1 MEQKGFFQR
10 LKENPF
16 SWLFTGELFFLTLN
30 SLFLIVVL
38 IAIISFILSFFTE
51 DFEDPSGKALVLSPA
66 GPIVEQVA
74 GSDDPLDIIS
84 GQGPSELYVGDLLEV
99 LESASKDKRIKD
111 IVLRLD
117 NIEGTGQVVL
127 YDVGNALLKVKN
139 SGKNIIAIGDN
150 YSRSGY
156 YLASF
161 ADEIIMNPDGWL
173 FIDGFGRSK
182 LYFKSFLDN
191 LKIDF
196 NIFRVGT
203 FKSAVEPYTRNDMSP
218 EAKEANLAYL
228 DVLWDS
234 WKEVV
239 SRNRGLNPED
249 LQYLVDNP
257 DEVVSSSE
265 KGIAQALLSYGLI
278 DKLLSRRDQTRYL
291 KNKFGES
298 EDKETFARISG
309 FEYFQLI
316 QSEKDFTKSENEI
329 AVIVARGTIVDGTQP
344 PGTIGGDS
352 TSNLIR
358 EAKENKNIKA
368 IVLRV
373 DSGGGGVFASELIR
387 QELVAAKEK
396 GITVIASMGNVAASG
411 GYWISANADEIWASH
426 NTITGSIG
434 IFGMMPTFDRALNEI
449 GINSDGVKT
458 SAADLSGDLS
468 QPLDPALS
476 RIMQQEIEY
485 GYKRFISLVSQARNM
500 NVQEVD
506 KIAQGR
512 VWAGSTALELG
523 LIDNLGT
530 LEEAIERAAT
540 LAEIDEYTT
549 YYPSQ
554 ELDWRQQLLDSFSS
568 VLKSFIPEV
577 IEKNIIFKESVNSL
591 REIDKFNDPKG
602 LYVRCEDCLI

>member
-239 SRNRGLNPED
+239 SKNRGLNPED

-265 KGIAQALLSYGLI
+265 KGVAQALLSYGLI

-316 QSEKDFTKSENEI
+316 RSEKDFTKSENEI

-554 ELDWRQQLLDSFSS
+554 DLDWRQQLLDSFSS
-568 VLKSFIPEV
+568 FLKSFIPEV
-577 IEKNIIFKESVNSL
+577 IEKNIIIEESINSL

>member
-239 SRNRGLNPED
+239 SKNRGLNPED

-316 QSEKDFTKSENEI
+316 RSEKDFTKSENEI

-500 NVQEVD
+500 NVQDVD

-540 LAEIDEYTT
+540 LAGIDEYTT

-554 ELDWRQQLLDSFSS
+554 DLDWRQQLLDSFSS

-577 IEKNIIFKESVNSL
+577 IEKNIIIEESINSL

>member
-1 MEQKGFFQR
+1 MEQKSFFQR

-38 IAIISFILSFFTE
+38 VTIISFIASFFTK

-74 GSDDPLDIIS
+74 GSDDPFDIIR

-99 LESASKDKRIKD
+99 LESAAKDERVRD
-111 IVLRLD
+111 IILRLD
-117 NIEGTGQVVL
+117 NIEGTGQAVL
-127 YDVGNALLKVKN
+127 YDVGNALLKVKD
-139 SGKNIIAIGDN
+139 SGKNIIAIGDS
-150 YSRSGY
+150 YGRSGY

-161 ADEIIMNPDGWL
+161 ANEIIMDPDGYI
-173 FIDGFGRSK
+173 FIDGFGRSR
-182 LYFKSFLDN
+182 LYFKAFLDK

-203 FKSAVEPYTRNDMSP
+203 FKSAVEPYLRNDMS
-218 EAKEANLAYL
+218 EAAKEANLAYL

-234 WKEVV
+234 WKNVV
-239 SRNRGLNPED
+239 SKNRGLNPQD
-249 LQYLVDNP
+249 IQYLTDNA
-257 DEVVSSSE
+257 DAVASKSK
-265 KGIAQALLSYGLI
+265 KGLAHALLSYGLI
-278 DKLLSRRDQTRYL
+278 DNLLSRREQREYL
-291 KNKFGES
+291 LNKFGES
-298 EDKETFARISG
+298 EDKETFSRISG
-309 FEYFQLI
+309 FDYFQLI
-316 QSEKDFTKSENEI
+316 QSEKEFKKSDNEI

-352 TSNLIR
+352 TSNLIK
-358 EAKENKNIKA
+358 EAHENENIRA

-396 GITVIASMGNVAASG
+396 GIKIIASMGNVAASG
-411 GYWISANADEIWASH
+411 GYWISANAHEIWASH

-434 IFGMMPTFDRALNEI
+434 IFGIVPTFDRALNEI
-449 GINSDGVKT
+449 GIKSDGVKT
-458 SAADLSGDLS
+458 SSVDLSGNVA

-476 RIMQQEIEY
+476 RLMQQEINY
-485 GYKRFISLVSQARNM
+485 GYERFLNLVSEARNM
-500 NVQEVD
+500 SAQEVD

-523 LIDNLGT
+523 LVDNLGN

-540 LAEIDEYTT
+540 LAEIDEFTT

-554 ELDWRQQLLDSFSS
+554 ELDWRQQLLESFSS
-568 VLKSFIPEV
+568 ALKSFIPE
-577 IEKNIIFKESVNSL
+577 IIRKNIILKESINSL
-591 REIDKFNDPKG
+591 KEIETFNDPKG
-602 LYVRCEDCLI
+602 LYVRCENCVI

>member
-239 SRNRGLNPED
+239 SKNRGLNPED

-316 QSEKDFTKSENEI
+316 RSEKDFTKSENEI

-540 LAEIDEYTT
+540 LAGIDEYTT

-554 ELDWRQQLLDSFSS
+554 DLDWRQQLLDSFSS
-568 VLKSFIPEV
+568 FLKSFIPEV
-577 IEKNIIFKESVNSL
+577 IEKNIIIEESINSL

>member
-1 MEQKGFFQR
+1 MDQKSFFQR
-10 LKENPF
+10 LKRNPF
-16 SWLFTGELFFLTLN
+16 SWLLSGKLFFLSLN

-38 IAIISFILSFFTE
+38 VALISFITSFFTN

-74 GSDDPLDIIS
+74 GSNDPLAFIRN
-84 GQGPSELYVGDLLEV
+84 QGPAELYVGDLLEV
-99 LESASKDKRIKD
+99 LESASKDERITD

-117 NIEGTGQVVL
+117 NIEGTGQAVL
-127 YDVGNALLKVKN
+127 YDVGNALLKVKD
-139 SGKNIIAIGDN
+139 SGKNLVAIGDS
-150 YSRSGY
+150 YSRSAF

-161 ADEIIMNPDGWL
+161 ANEIIMDPDGW
-173 FIDGFGRSK
+173 ISVDGFGRSR
-182 LYFKSFLDN
+182 LYFKSFLDK

-203 FKSAVEPYTRNDMSP
+203 FKSAVEPYLRNDMS
-218 EAKEANLAYL
+218 EAAKKANLAYL

-239 SRNRGLNPED
+239 SKNRGLQSED
-249 LQYLVDNP
+249 IQYLVDNA
-257 DEVVSSSE
+257 DEVISRSE
-265 KGIAQALLSYGLI
+265 KGTSQALLSYGLI
-278 DKLLSRRDQTRYL
+278 DNLLSRREQREYL

-298 EDKETFARISG
+298 EDKKTFAQISG
-309 FEYFQLI
+309 FEYFQLL
-316 QSEKDFTKSENEI
+316 QSEKEINKSENEI

-352 TSNLIR
+352 TSNLIK
-358 EAKENKNIKA
+358 EAHENENVKA

-396 GITVIASMGNVAASG
+396 DIAIIASMANVAASG
-411 GYWISANADEIWASH
+411 GYWISANAHEIWASH

-434 IFGMMPTFDRALNEI
+434 IFGMVPTFDRALDEI

-458 SAADLSGDLS
+458 SSIDLSGDFS
-468 QPLDPALS
+468 QPLDPAFS

-485 GYKRFISLVSQARNM
+485 GYERFLNIVSDARGM
-500 NVQEVD
+500 TTQEVD

-523 LIDNLGT
+523 LVDNLGN
-530 LEEAIERAAT
+530 LDDAIKRAAEI
-540 LAEIDEYTT
+540 AELEDFIT
-549 YYPSQ
+549 YYPAQ
-554 ELDWRQQLLDSFSS
+554 EMDWRQQLLESFSS
-568 VLKSFIPEV
+568 TLKVLIPEV
-577 IEKNIIFKESVNSL
+577 IRKNIILKETIKSL
-591 REIDKFNDPKG
+591 KEIDKFNDPKG
-602 LYVRCEDCLI
+602 LYIRCENCLI

>member
-239 SRNRGLNPED
+239 SKNRGLNPED

-316 QSEKDFTKSENEI
+316 RSEKDFTKSENEI

-540 LAEIDEYTT
+540 LAGIDEYTT

-554 ELDWRQQLLDSFSS
+554 DLDWRQQLLDSFSS

-577 IEKNIIFKESVNSL
+577 IEKNIIIEESINSL

>member
-239 SRNRGLNPED
+239 SKNRGLNPED

-500 NVQEVD
+500 NVQDVD

-540 LAEIDEYTT
+540 LAGIDEYTT

-554 ELDWRQQLLDSFSS
+554 DLDWRQQLLDSFSS
-568 VLKSFIPEV
+568 FLKSFIPEV
-577 IEKNIIFKESVNSL
+577 IEKNIIIEESINSL

>member
-1 MEQKGFFQR
+1 MDQKSFFQR
-10 LKENPF
+10 LKRNPF
-16 SWLFTGELFFLTLN
+16 SWLLSGKLFFLSLN

-38 IAIISFILSFFTE
+38 VALISFITSFFTN

-74 GSDDPLDIIS
+74 GSNDPLAFIRN
-84 GQGPSELYVGDLLEV
+84 QGPAELYVGDLLEV
-99 LESASKDKRIKD
+99 LESASKDERITD

-117 NIEGTGQVVL
+117 NIEGTGQAVL
-127 YDVGNALLKVKN
+127 YDVGNALLKVKD
-139 SGKNIIAIGDN
+139 SGKNLVAIGDS
-150 YSRSGY
+150 YSRSAF

-161 ADEIIMNPDGWL
+161 ANEIIMDPDGW
-173 FIDGFGRSK
+173 ISVDGFGRSR
-182 LYFKSFLDN
+182 LYFKSFLDK

-203 FKSAVEPYTRNDMSP
+203 FKSAVEPYLRNDMS
-218 EAKEANLAYL
+218 EAAEKANLAYL

-234 WKEVV
+234 WKKVV
-239 SRNRGLNPED
+239 SKNRGLQSED
-249 LQYLVDNP
+249 IQYLVDNA
-257 DEVVSSSE
+257 DKVISKSK
-265 KGIAQALLSYGLI
+265 KGTSQALLSYGLI
-278 DKLLSRRDQTRYL
+278 DNLLSRREQREYL

-298 EDKETFARISG
+298 EDKKTFAQISG
-309 FEYFQLI
+309 FEYFQLL
-316 QSEKDFTKSENEI
+316 QSEKEINKSENEI

-352 TSNLIR
+352 TSNLIK
-358 EAKENKNIKA
+358 EAHENENVKA

-396 GITVIASMGNVAASG
+396 DIAIIASMANVAASG
-411 GYWISANADEIWASH
+411 GYWISANAHEIWASH

-434 IFGMMPTFDRALNEI
+434 IFGMVPTFDRALDEI

-458 SAADLSGDLS
+458 SSIDLSGDFS
-468 QPLDPALS
+468 QPLDPAFS

-485 GYKRFISLVSQARNM
+485 GYERFLNIVSDARGM
-500 NVQEVD
+500 TTQEVD

-523 LIDNLGT
+523 LVDNLGN
-530 LEEAIERAAT
+530 LDDAIKRAAEI
-540 LAEIDEYTT
+540 AELEDFIT
-549 YYPSQ
+549 YYPAQ
-554 ELDWRQQLLDSFSS
+554 EMDWRQQLLESFSS
-568 VLKSFIPEV
+568 TLKVLIPEV
-577 IEKNIIFKESVNSL
+577 IRKNIILKETIKSL
-591 REIDKFNDPKG
+591 KEIDKFNDPKG
-602 LYVRCEDCLI
+602 LYIRCENCLI

>member
-239 SRNRGLNPED
+239 SKNRGLNPED

-316 QSEKDFTKSENEI
+316 RSEKDFTKSENEI

-500 NVQEVD
+500 NVQDVD

-554 ELDWRQQLLDSFSS
+554 DLDWRQQLLDSFSS
-568 VLKSFIPEV
+568 FLKSFIPEV
-577 IEKNIIFKESVNSL
+577 IEKNIIIEESINSL

>member
-1 MEQKGFFQR
+1 MEQKSFIKR

-16 SWLFTGELFFLTLN
+16 SWLFSGELFFLTLN

-38 IAIISFILSFFTE
+38 VALISFIASFFTK

-74 GSDDPLDIIS
+74 GSNDPLASIR
-84 GQGPSELYVGDLLEV
+84 GQLPTELYVGDLLEV
-99 LESASKDKRIKD
+99 LESASKDERVTD
-111 IVLRLD
+111 IVLKLD
-117 NIEGTGQVVL
+117 NIEGTGQAVL
-127 YDVGNALLKVKN
+127 FDVGNALLKVKG
-139 SGKNIIAIGDN
+139 SGKKLVAVGDS
-150 YSRSGY
+150 YSRSAF

-161 ADEIIMNPDGWL
+161 ADEIIMNPDGYL

-182 LYFKSFLDN
+182 LYFKSFLDK

-203 FKSAVEPYTRNDMSP
+203 YKSAVEPYLRNDMS
-218 EAKEANLAYL
+218 EAAKKANLAYL

-234 WKEVV
+234 WKKVV
-239 SRNRGLNPED
+239 AGNRGLLPKD
-249 LQYLVDNP
+249 IQYLVDNA
-257 DEVVSSSE
+257 DKVISE
-265 KGIAQALLSYGLI
+265 SKEGTGQALLSYGLI
-278 DKLLSRRDQTRYL
+278 DSLLSRREQREYL

-298 EDKETFARISG
+298 ENKKTFSQISG

-316 QSEKDFTKSENEI
+316 QSEKEINKSENEI
-329 AVIVARGTIVDGTQP
+329 AVIIARGTIVDGTQP

-352 TSNLIR
+352 TSNLIK
-358 EAKENKNIKA
+358 EAHENENVKA

-396 GITVIASMGNVAASG
+396 DITIIASMGNVAASG
-411 GYWISANADEIWASH
+411 GYWISANAHEIWASH

-434 IFGMMPTFDRALNEI
+434 IFGIMPTINRALDKI

-458 SAADLSGDLS
+458 SSIDLSGDVT

-476 RIMQQEIEY
+476 RIMQKEIEY
-485 GYKRFISLVSQARNM
+485 GYERFLSLVSEARGM
-500 NVQEVD
+500 AIQEVD
-506 KIAQGR
+506 EIAQGR

-523 LIDNLGT
+523 LVDNLGN
-530 LEEAIERAAT
+530 LNEAIERAAQI
-540 LAEIDEYTT
+540 AELNDFIT
-549 YYPSQ
+549 YYPTQ
-554 ELDWRQQLLDSFSS
+554 KVDWRQQLIENFSS
-568 VLKSFIPEV
+568 GLKLLIPEV
-577 IEKNIIFKESVNSL
+577 IRENLILKESINSL
-591 REIDKFNDPKG
+591 KEIDRFNDPKG
-602 LYVRCEDCLI
+602 LYVRCENCLI

>member
-239 SRNRGLNPED
+239 SKNRGLNPED

-540 LAEIDEYTT
+540 LAGIDEYTT

-568 VLKSFIPEV
+568 FLKSFIPEV
-577 IEKNIIFKESVNSL
+577 IEKNIIIEESINSL

>member
-1 MEQKGFFQR
+1 MEQKSFFQR

-16 SWLFTGELFFLTLN
+16 SWLFSGELFFLTLN

-38 IAIISFILSFFTE
+38 TAIISFIASFFTE
-51 DFEDPSGKALVLSPA
+51 DYVDPTGKALVLNPA

-74 GSDDPLDIIS
+74 GSNDPLDIIRS
-84 GQGPSELYVGDLLEV
+84 EGPSELYVGDLLEV
-99 LESASKDKRIKD
+99 LEAASKDKRITD

-117 NIEGTGQVVL
+117 NVEGTGQAVL
-127 YDVGNALLKVKN
+127 YDVGNTLLKVRE
-139 SGKNIIAIGDN
+139 SGKNIIAIGDS

-161 ADEIIMNPDGWL
+161 ANEIIMNPDGWI
-173 FIDGFGRSK
+173 FIEGFGRSR
-182 LYFKSFLDN
+182 LYFKSFLDK

-203 FKSAVEPYTRNDMSP
+203 FKSAVEPYLRDNMS
-218 EAKEANLAYL
+218 EAAKKANLAYL

-234 WKEVV
+234 WKNVV
-239 SRNRGLNPED
+239 TKNRGLKPQD
-249 LQYLVDNP
+249 IQYLTDNA
-257 DEVVSSSE
+257 DEVASKSD
-265 KGIAQALLSYGLI
+265 KGLANALLSYGLI
-278 DKLLSRRDQTRYL
+278 DKLLNRIEQREYL
-291 KNKFGES
+291 LSKFGES
-298 EDKETFARISG
+298 EDKESFARISG

-316 QSEKDFTKSENEI
+316 QSEKEFNESNNEI

-352 TSNLIR
+352 TSNLIK
-358 EAKENKNIKA
+358 EAHENKNIKA

-396 GITVIASMGNVAASG
+396 GIKIIASMGNVAASG
-411 GYWISANADEIWASH
+411 GYWISANANEIWASH

-434 IFGMMPTFDRALNEI
+434 IFGMIPTFDRALNEI

-458 SAADLSGDLS
+458 SALDLSGS
-468 QPLDPALS
+468 VAQPLDPAFS
-476 RIMQQEIEY
+476 RLMQQEIEY
-485 GYKRFISLVSQARNM
+485 GYQRFLNLVSEARSM
-500 NVQEVD
+500 STQEVD

-523 LIDNLGT
+523 LVDNLGN
-530 LEEAIERAAT
+530 LEEAIKRAAE
-540 LAEIDEYTT
+540 LAEIDEYRP

-554 ELDWRQQLLDSFSS
+554 ELDWRQQLLESFSTS
-568 VLKSFIPEV
+568 LKSFIPE
-577 IEKNIIFKESVNSL
+577 IIRKNMIIKESINTL
-591 REIDKFNDPKG
+591 KEIESFNDPKG
-602 LYVRCEDCLI
+602 LYIRCEDCLI

>member
-74 GSDDPLDIIS
+74 GSEDPLDIIS

-239 SRNRGLNPED
+239 SKNRGLNPED

-316 QSEKDFTKSENEI
+316 RSEKDFTKSENEI

-500 NVQEVD
+500 NVQDVD

-577 IEKNIIFKESVNSL
+577 IEKNIIFKESINSL

>member
-239 SRNRGLNPED
+239 SKNRGLNPED

-540 LAEIDEYTT
+540 LAGIDEYTT

-554 ELDWRQQLLDSFSS
+554 DLDWRQQLLDSFSS
-568 VLKSFIPEV
+568 FLKSFIPEV
-577 IEKNIIFKESVNSL
+577 IEKNIIIEESINSL

>member
-1 MEQKGFFQR
+1 MKQKSFFQR

-16 SWLFTGELFFLTLN
+16 SWLFSGELFFLTLN

-38 IAIISFILSFFTE
+38 TAIISFITSFFAE
-51 DFEDPSGKALVLSPA
+51 DYADPTGKALVLNPA

-74 GSDDPLDIIS
+74 GSNDPLDIIRS
-84 GQGPSELYVGDLLEV
+84 EGPSELYVGDLLEV
-99 LESASKDKRIKD
+99 LEAASKDKRITD

-117 NIEGTGQVVL
+117 NVEGTGQAVL
-127 YDVGNALLKVKN
+127 YDVGNTLLKVRE
-139 SGKNIIAIGDN
+139 SGKNIIAIGDS

-161 ADEIIMNPDGWL
+161 ANEIIMNPDGWI
-173 FIDGFGRSK
+173 FIEGFGRSR
-182 LYFKSFLDN
+182 LYFKSFLDK

-203 FKSAVEPYTRNDMSP
+203 FKSAVEPYLRDDMS
-218 EAKEANLAYL
+218 EAAKKANLAYL

-234 WKEVV
+234 WKNVV
-239 SRNRGLNPED
+239 TKNRGLKPQD
-249 LQYLVDNP
+249 IQYLTDNA
-257 DEVVSSSE
+257 DEVASKSD
-265 KGIAQALLSYGLI
+265 KGLANALLSYGLI
-278 DKLLSRRDQTRYL
+278 DKLLNRIEQREYL
-291 KNKFGES
+291 LSKFGES
-298 EDKETFARISG
+298 EDKESFARISG

-316 QSEKDFTKSENEI
+316 QSEKEFNESNNEI

-352 TSNLIR
+352 TSNLIK
-358 EAKENKNIKA
+358 EAHENKNIRA

-396 GITVIASMGNVAASG
+396 GIKIIASMGNVAASG
-411 GYWISANADEIWASH
+411 GYWISANANEIWASH

-434 IFGMMPTFDRALNEI
+434 IFGMIPTFDRALNEI

-458 SAADLSGDLS
+458 SALDLSGSLA
-468 QPLDPALS
+468 QPLDPAFS
-476 RIMQQEIEY
+476 RLMQQEIEY
-485 GYKRFISLVSQARNM
+485 GYQRFLNLVSEARSM
-500 NVQEVD
+500 STQEVD

-523 LIDNLGT
+523 LVDNLGN
-530 LEEAIERAAT
+530 LEEAIKRAAE
-540 LAEIDEYTT
+540 LAEIDEYKT

-554 ELDWRQQLLDSFSS
+554 ELDWRQQLLESFSTG
-568 VLKSFIPEV
+568 LKSFIPE
-577 IEKNIIFKESVNSL
+577 IIRKNMIIKESINTL
-591 REIDKFNDPKG
+591 KEIESFNDPKG
-602 LYVRCEDCLI
+602 LYIRCEDCLI

>member
-239 SRNRGLNPED
+239 SKNRGLNPED

-265 KGIAQALLSYGLI
+265 RGIAQALLSYGLI

-309 FEYFQLI
+309 FEYYQLI
-316 QSEKDFTKSENEI
+316 QSEKEFTNSENEI

-485 GYKRFISLVSQARNM
+485 GYKRFLSLVSQARNM

-540 LAEIDEYTT
+540 LAKIDEYTT

-577 IEKNIIFKESVNSL
+577 IEKNIIIEESINSL

>member
-239 SRNRGLNPED
+239 SKNRGLNPED

-577 IEKNIIFKESVNSL
+577 IEKNIIIEESINSL

>member
-1 MEQKGFFQR
+1 MDQKSFFQR
-10 LKENPF
+10 LKRNPF
-16 SWLFTGELFFLTLN
+16 SWLVTGELFFLTLN

-38 IAIISFILSFFTE
+38 VALISFITSFFTK

-74 GSDDPLDIIS
+74 GSNDPLAFIRS
-84 GQGPSELYVGDLLEV
+84 QGSAELYVGDLLEV
-99 LESASKDKRIKD
+99 LESASKDERITD

-117 NIEGTGQVVL
+117 NIEGTGQAVL
-127 YDVGNALLKVKN
+127 YDVGNALLKVKD
-139 SGKNIIAIGDN
+139 SGKNLVAIGDS
-150 YSRSGY
+150 YSRSAF

-161 ADEIIMNPDGWL
+161 ANEIIMDPDGW
-173 FIDGFGRSK
+173 ISVDGFGRSR
-182 LYFKSFLDN
+182 LYFKSFLDK

-203 FKSAVEPYTRNDMSP
+203 FKSAVEPYLRNDMS
-218 EAKEANLAYL
+218 EAAEKANLAYL

-234 WKEVV
+234 WKKVV
-239 SRNRGLNPED
+239 SKNRGLQSED
-249 LQYLVDNP
+249 IQYLVDNA
-257 DEVVSSSE
+257 DKVISKSK
-265 KGIAQALLSYGLI
+265 KGTSQALLSYGLI
-278 DKLLSRRDQTRYL
+278 DNLLSRREQREYL

-298 EDKETFARISG
+298 EDKKTFAQISG
-309 FEYFQLI
+309 FEYFQLL
-316 QSEKDFTKSENEI
+316 QSEKEINQSENEI

-352 TSNLIR
+352 TSNLIK
-358 EAKENKNIKA
+358 EAHENENIKA

-396 GITVIASMGNVAASG
+396 DIAIIASMANVAASG
-411 GYWISANADEIWASH
+411 GYWISANAHEIWASH

-434 IFGMMPTFDRALNEI
+434 IFGMVPTFDRALDEI

-458 SAADLSGDLS
+458 SSIDLSGDLS
-468 QPLDPALS
+468 QPLDPAFS

-485 GYKRFISLVSQARNM
+485 GYERFLNLVSDARGM
-500 NVQEVD
+500 TTQEVD

-523 LIDNLGT
+523 LVDNLGN
-530 LEEAIERAAT
+530 LDDAIKRAAEI
-540 LAEIDEYTT
+540 AELEDFIT
-549 YYPSQ
+549 YYPAQ
-554 ELDWRQQLLDSFSS
+554 EMDWRQQLLESFSS
-568 VLKSFIPEV
+568 TLKVLIPEV
-577 IEKNIIFKESVNSL
+577 IRKNIILKETIKSL
-591 REIDKFNDPKG
+591 KEIDKFNDPKG
-602 LYVRCEDCLI
+602 LYIRCENCLI